1 MADKRKSSYSKKR
14 ESSLTKKDA
23 QDKIKKLFDQKL
35 QGATGSQRIT
45 VSAGARSRSTMAR
58 ESRAM
63 SAVGS
68 NKMSVKK
75 DNMDSNQRAEAGALE
90 AHLRAIQPFNECWFV
105 ESTISAGTYG
115 VAFRVLHKNE
125 KTKAVIK
132 VARSLSGS
140 ANSAAEWEAFVLEK
154 MWRRE
159 PGANIVRI
167 LDKGMLQDQNDEAL
181 EFMARN
187 FKGLLEVSELLL
199 VVSAGARS
207 RSTMA
212 RESRAMSAVG
222 SNKMSVKKDNM
233 DSNQRAEAGALEA
246 HLRAIQPFNECW
258 FVESTIS
265 AGTYGV
271 AFRVLHKNEKTKAV
285 IKVARSLSGSANSAA
300 EWEAFVLEK
309 IVKPL
314 LLKEPGANIVR
325 ILDKGMLQ
333 DQNDEALEFMALE
346 FCDTSVREYIN
357 GAKGFERKER
367 VCRVALGSLKGL
379 YDLHANGFLHRD
391 MKPDNMGMIT
401 KPDLDPVCVLYDL
414 GMARMYTDGDGNLR
428 TPRTICPFRGTP
440 EWASGH
446 SIKGREQ
453 VEKEI

>member
-159 PGANIVRI
+159 PGANV
-167 LDKGMLQDQNDEAL
+167 
-181 EFMARN
+181 
-187 FKGLLEVSELLL
+187 
-199 VVSAGARS
+199 
-207 RSTMA
+207 
-212 RESRAMSAVG
+212 
-222 SNKMSVKKDNM
+222 
-233 DSNQRAEAGALEA
+233 
-246 HLRAIQPFNECW
+246 
-258 FVESTIS
+258 
-265 AGTYGV
+265 
-271 AFRVLHKNEKTKAV
+271 
-285 IKVARSLSGSANSAA
+285 
-300 EWEAFVLEK
+300 
-309 IVKPL
+309 
-314 LLKEPGANIVR
+314 VR

-453 VEKEI
+453 TRFDDLVGWFYVMVELFDQSMIDDTSLPFPWDFVTDKSTPAMRYLKSIYSPARLLLKRCPPQFNSIYMYLMCANRGNAPDYDYIANLVGTAIELSKAYSIKQEEEKASLNNGNDDGEEGEDTIGEEVAKKPKGKRKSAEKTAKEVSSK